1 MEESLPYSMYG
12 YFPYLVERVGLMIVY
27 YGERAMAEYVG
38 RLPKAGANEEL
49 EVLGVEKDADFQQ
62 VGELRALIARGT
74 SHRMRRRTRRLSSPG
89 LQRKACELASSLTET
104 LG

>member
-1 MEESLPYSMYG
+1 MYEYLPDS
-12 YFPYLVERVGLMIVY
+12 VERVGLMIVY
-27 YGERAMAEYVG
+27 YRERAMTVYVV

-74 SHRMRRRTRRLSSPG
+74 SHWMRRRTRRLSSPG
-89 LQRKACELASSLTET
+89 LQRTARELASSLTET

>member
-1 MEESLPYSMYG
+1 
-12 YFPYLVERVGLMIVY
+12 
-27 YGERAMAEYVG
+27 MAEYVG

-62 VGELRALIARGT
+62 VGELRALIARGASYRK
-74 SHRMRRRTRRLSSPG
+74 SHRTRRLSSPG
-89 LQRKACELASSLTET
+89 LQRTARELASSLIET

>member
-1 MEESLPYSMYG
+1 MP
-12 YFPYLVERVGLMIVY
+12 
-27 YGERAMAEYVG
+27 EYVG

-89 LQRKACELASSLTET
+89 LQRTARELASSLIET